1 MNKNI
6 FIQLFLIILLL
17 FSLIIFSQ
25 KYFFKKKNQSADL
38 VSKPLIIDTNENILK
53 NITYNSKNKDGI
65 LFELKAEY
73 GIINFNFTNK
83 LALTNV
89 KGSILLKNGN
99 KIFITSKSADF
110 DNQSFETKFKKDV
123 KIISEKENITGDMLH
138 VIFDKSNQ
146 SKNPNPH
153 LMTNTAI
160 MYGNIIIKRSDYQ
173 LNADIVELNLISLNS
188 KVYMRDKNNRVNI
201 KNN

>member
-25 KYFFKKKNQSADL
+25 KYIKKKKNQSADL

>member
-25 KYFFKKKNQSADL
+25 KYFFKKKNLSADL

-110 DNQSFETKFKKDV
+110 DNQSFETKFKEDV

>member
-1 MNKNI
+1 
-6 FIQLFLIILLL
+6 
-17 FSLIIFSQ
+17 
-25 KYFFKKKNQSADL
+25 
-38 VSKPLIIDTNENILK
+38 KPLIIDTNENILK

-110 DNQSFETKFKKDV
+110 DNQSFETKFKEDV